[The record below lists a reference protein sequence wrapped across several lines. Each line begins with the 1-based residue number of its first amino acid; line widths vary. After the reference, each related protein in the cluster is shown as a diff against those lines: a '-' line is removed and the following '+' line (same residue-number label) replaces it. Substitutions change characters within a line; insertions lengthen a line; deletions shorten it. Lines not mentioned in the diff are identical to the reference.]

1 MLLTLLNVY
10 GAIVFPSFISMT
22 CLDSI
27 ARTSPLSILMQTN
40 KIHYT
45 NSNSLSIININRLN
59 ELMGSRLI
67 NQPIGKW
74 PNRSANQPAS
84 NLADWMDKWTGISHF
99 GLITCVA
106 HVFIS
111 LNARKTQQ
119 EASWQTTV
127 VIFSPWHERSRP
139 MSNWSTFS
147 KRKLKSNQFKAVL
160 LITRKLFVE
169 LWTCL

>member
-10 GAIVFPSFISMT
+10 GAIVFTSFISMT

-67 NQPIGKW
+67 NQP
-74 PNRSANQPAS
+74 A
-84 NLADWMDKWTGISHF
+84 T
-99 GLITCVA
+99 
-106 HVFIS
+106 
-111 LNARKTQQ
+111 
-119 EASWQTTV
+119 WQTDWIHGQV
-127 VIFSPWHERSRP
+127 YHI
-139 MSNWSTFS
+139 
-147 KRKLKSNQFKAVL
+147 LD
-160 LITRKLFVE
+160 
-169 LWTCL
+169 